1 MGGCG
6 NSELTSSHRYTKITA
21 FYRATIDEKQWMT
34 SRKDLLQQKIKRRS
48 HNKMGRR
55 GGGAVESRSIP
66 GWATQKQEDN
76 YNCKGL
82 PPRSEGSEAHTGFPS
97 LGSYPRK
104 MRSQNVSL

>member
-1 MGGCG
+1 MGECG

-55 GGGAVESRSIP
+55 GAYT
-66 GWATQKQEDN
+66 GWSGPICLAWKPMRRMN
-76 YNCKGL
+76 IL
-82 PPRSEGSEAHTGFPS
+82 PEE
-97 LGSYPRK
+97 
-104 MRSQNVSL
+104 